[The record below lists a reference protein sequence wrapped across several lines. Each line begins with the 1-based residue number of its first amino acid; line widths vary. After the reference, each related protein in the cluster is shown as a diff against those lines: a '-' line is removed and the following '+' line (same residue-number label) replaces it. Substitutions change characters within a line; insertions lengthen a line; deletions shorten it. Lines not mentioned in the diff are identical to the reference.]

1 MSEPGLSQRLWEA
14 NADLA
19 RASLEHPFVQ
29 GLADGT
35 LPDETYAF
43 FSGQDHFYLDVFARC
58 YALGAYRAPDR
69 ASRRKFG
76 QLLGGLVTEG
86 TLHER
91 TAEELDL
98 DLESAEPA
106 PAAREYTDFL
116 LASSAVGTLGEHLAA
131 MAPCA
136 RLYRFL
142 GTQLAD
148 RPYDP
153 KYKFWIEMYAGD
165 RYGGNVDVVEALL
178 DQHGRDAPGERSKY
192 RTAMQLELNFF
203 ESAWNGGQ

>member
-1 MSEPGLSQRLWEA
+1 MTDLPLSERLWRA

-19 RASLEHPFVQ
+19 QASLEHPFVQ
-29 GLADGT
+29 GLSDGT
-35 LPDETYAF
+35 LSEERYAY

-69 ASRRKFG
+69 ETRRKFG
-76 QLLGGLVTEG
+76 QLLGGLSTEG

-91 TAEELDL
+91 TADRLDL
-98 DLESAEPA
+98 DLEAAEPA

-116 LASSAVGTLGEHLAA
+116 LAASAVGTLGEHLAA

-148 RPYDP
+148 RPHDER
-153 KYKFWIEMYAGD
+153 YKFWIDMYAGD
-165 RYGGNVDVVEALL
+165 GYGSNVATVEALL
-178 DQHGRDAPGERSKY
+178 DRHGQDTPGERSKY
-192 RTAMQLELNFF
+192 RTAMQLERNFF
-203 ESAWNGGQ
+203 ESAWNGGR